1 MADAARRTMRTWHLL
16 GGTTVLGVVAVLT
29 LIAVGVARYP
39 ASIQGPGN
47 RLLWTNVTLMLVYG
61 ISAIWVSYQSRA
73 DVRAAIGIGSITGLL
88 LGAVHVANHVIELLV
103 PARNFALVITPV
115 FLMFALLGAT
125 GSAAWQRTRSVVLT
139 VVAGLWCAVVATV
152 ILISVALV
160 LDVVFE
166 VRAELPLKEAFAVSG
181 MSDPGA
187 FLLRNSLEAAS
198 EGLVRM
204 PVFALIFSLIGAL
217 ANAWIIRW
225 PPNAVLASVWIA
237 PILLVTG
244 AAALLYANSLQRSAR
259 PPFVMAGVL
268 LAGVALCAA
277 HPIWSALRRSRQN
290 R

>member
-1 MADAARRTMRTWHLL
+1 
-16 GGTTVLGVVAVLT
+16 
-29 LIAVGVARYP
+29 
-39 ASIQGPGN
+39 
-47 RLLWTNVTLMLVYG
+47 
-61 ISAIWVSYQSRA
+61 
-73 DVRAAIGIGSITGLL
+73 
-88 LGAVHVANHVIELLV
+88 
-103 PARNFALVITPV
+103 
-115 FLMFALLGAT
+115 
-125 GSAAWQRTRSVVLT
+125 
-139 VVAGLWCAVVATV
+139 
-152 ILISVALV
+152 
-160 LDVVFE
+160 
-166 VRAELPLKEAFAVSG
+166 

-217 ANAWIIRW
+217 ANAWIIRL

-268 LAGVALCAA
+268 LAGVALSAA